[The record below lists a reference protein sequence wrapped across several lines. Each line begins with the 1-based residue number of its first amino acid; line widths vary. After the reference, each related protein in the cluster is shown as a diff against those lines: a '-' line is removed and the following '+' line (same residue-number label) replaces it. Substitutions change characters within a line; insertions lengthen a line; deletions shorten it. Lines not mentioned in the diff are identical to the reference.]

1 MICFLWQEKPIHE
14 SLLAILQ
21 TYISSL
27 RSQLEVQL
35 FQNCRYSS
43 ELKVPLYF
51 FQDFARYNFSL
62 NRVRQ
67 RTSTTCSEF
76 DRMSSLQQ
84 HAKLHIEL
92 FDAYHT
98 LLFPLSLNK

>member
-1 MICFLWQEKPIHE
+1 MNRCL
-14 SLLAILQ
+14 
-21 TYISSL
+21 
-27 RSQLEVQL
+27 
-35 FQNCRYSS
+35 
-43 ELKVPLYF
+43 LYF
-51 FQDFARYNFSL
+51 KHIYHLCAVSLKFSYFRTVDIQVSLKFQDFARYNFSL